1 MYNKSIIFKNFNF
14 KNKKPTQLKNILKF
28 LKKIMEDDNHIIK
41 SLKNDYKN
49 SYDKKSILR
58 LKKFDRIKLI
68 GMGGSILGSRAIYDF
83 LKPKFKN
90 ILFIDNFKKRKN

>member
-1 MYNKSIIFKNFNF
+1 
-14 KNKKPTQLKNILKF
+14 
-28 LKKIMEDDNHIIK
+28 MEDDNHIIK

>member
-49 SYDKKSILR
+49 SYDK
-58 LKKFDRIKLI
+58 
-68 GMGGSILGSRAIYDF
+68 
-83 LKPKFKN
+83 N
-90 ILFIDNFKKRKN
+90 LF